1 MKIKCF
7 NSISLHLG
15 IFLLFLWIDFT
26 LRRCIFEKRA
36 KCIRV
41 RSSLGKQRL
50 RSRGKIHS
58 NSGERCEKEGA
69 VACVSSSRWQ
79 FRDGTKYDHEKS
91 IFFMALFRDAIGDDD
106 SGGSSSDSRQ
116 RVTIF
121 ACLSELSKYPIR
133 TFHQNSSSYENKS
146 EFLKRSK

>member
-1 MKIKCF
+1 MRIKRF

-15 IFLLFLWIDFT
+15 VFLLFLWIDFS

-69 VACVSSSRWQ
+69 VACVSSSRGNSAMAQNTIMRKVFSAWPCFEMQ
-79 FRDGTKYDHEKS
+79 SAMTIVAAAVAIVDNVLQYLLAYRSYRNILSAHFIKTIQATKTNRN
-91 IFFMALFRDAIGDDD
+91 F
-106 SGGSSSDSRQ
+106 
-116 RVTIF
+116 
-121 ACLSELSKYPIR
+121 
-133 TFHQNSSSYENKS
+133 
-146 EFLKRSK
+146 